1 MVVRGADPDAVG
13 AVGPLLVRVRVVH
26 VVDDARAAAPP
37 QVLLQVV
44 AAAAAPA
51 VDEGAQGPVEAL
63 GQEAALGIEYA
74 ARS

>member
-44 AAAAAPA
+44 AAAA

>member
-26 VVDDARAAAPP
+26 VVDDARAAAP

-44 AAAAAPA
+44 AAAAA

>member
-37 QVLLQVV
+37 QVLLQV
-44 AAAAAPA
+44 AAAAAAA

>member
-26 VVDDARAAAPP
+26 VVDDARAAAP

-44 AAAAAPA
+44 AAAAAA

>member
-26 VVDDARAAAPP
+26 VVDDARAAAP

-44 AAAAAPA
+44 AAAA